1 MRDFLGNIKRDL
13 QETSKEHATITLS
26 RSDVEMLVEA
36 YENMKKRSV

>member
-1 MRDFLGNIKRDL
+1 MRDFLGNIKKDL

-36 YENMKKRSV
+36 YEKIKNKK

>member
-26 RSDVEMLVEA
+26 RNDVEMLVKA
-36 YENMKKRSV
+36 YEKIKNKK